1 MWMRWSERL
10 TETPWKK
17 KEVLYDCNA
26 KELEWG
32 NRKRGEMDRN
42 EFEEVSR
49 SQIMQGLVGP
59 VRS

>member
-1 MWMRWSERL
+1 MTVMQRSWSG
-10 TETPWKK
+10 
-17 KEVLYDCNA
+17 
-26 KELEWG
+26 G